1 MRAVHLDATHE
12 LASQKKSIGGCRL
25 AACEAGRDCMRQSIS
40 TADNHYRRS
49 MSKSSL
55 IALGSPV
62 SGTSGA
68 SRAAAPGAAA

>member
-1 MRAVHLDATHE
+1 MRAVPLDATHE

-25 AACEAGRDCMRQSIS
+25 AACEARACMRQSIS